1 MEIIKDKLTIFHW
14 FFEFIWT
21 YFFEWFK
28 RFFCNLIC
36 FIIHQYSYVASLQE
50 IKLFLILNWV
60 FLNWDILQLL
70 VFFYHLYFYIQYNY
84 YSENYSL
91 SYWFIILFS
100 SCSKV
105 FLVPLIIL
113 SLIALVSFSGLKWF
127 LISLIMFSSSR
138 LKLYFI
144 ICCEKIYFL
153 KKK

>member
-36 FIIHQYSYVASLQE
+36 FIIHQDSYVASLQE

-70 VFFYHLYFYIQYNY
+70 VFFYHLYFYIQFNY

-91 SYWFIILFS
+91 L
-100 SCSKV
+100 
-105 FLVPLIIL
+105 LVYNT
-113 SLIALVSFSGLKWF
+113 FFFMLKS
-127 LISLIMFSSSR
+127 IPSTSN
-138 LKLYFI
+138 YFI
-144 ICCEKIYFL
+144 FNCFSFFFRSEMISYIFDYVFFFKT
-153 KKK
+153 

>member
-14 FFEFIWT
+14 FFEFIWM

-36 FIIHQYSYVASLQE
+36 FIIHQDYVASLQE
-50 IKLFLILNWV
+50 IKLVLILNWV

-91 SYWFIILFS
+91 LLVYNTFFFMLKNIPSTSNYSIFNCFSFFFRSEMISYIFDY
-100 SCSKV
+100 V
-105 FLVPLIIL
+105 F
-113 SLIALVSFSGLKWF
+113 FFKT
-127 LISLIMFSSSR
+127 
-138 LKLYFI
+138 
-144 ICCEKIYFL
+144 
-153 KKK
+153 